1 MLLLDTNICTA
12 ALKHHPNVASRLLQH
27 IGRIYLPFVVSA
39 ELYFGIEK
47 LALEGQNVDRLRRRV
62 DDFHATVDGV
72 LGINDEMLLCYG
84 RLRAQLE
91 NAGQIIGA
99 NDTWIAAQALA
110 EQAVLI
116 TGNTREFARIPALR
130 LDNWLA

>member
-1 MLLLDTNICTA
+1 
-12 ALKHHPNVASRLLQH
+12 
-27 IGRIYLPFVVSA
+27 
-39 ELYFGIEK
+39 
-47 LALEGQNVDRLRRRV
+47 
-62 DDFHATVDGV
+62 
-72 LGINDEMLLCYG
+72 MLLCYG